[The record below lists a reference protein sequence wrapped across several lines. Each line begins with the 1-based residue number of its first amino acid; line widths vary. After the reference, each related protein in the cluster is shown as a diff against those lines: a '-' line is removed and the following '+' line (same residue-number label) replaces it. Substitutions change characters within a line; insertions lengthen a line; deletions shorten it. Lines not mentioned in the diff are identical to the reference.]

1 MTVRIHPRR
10 LGPNLETVGFL
21 VDVLMILLVIVNL
34 TWILFDWLF
43 AREWFSA
50 WLEQQAP
57 VFHLAYAETLHEN
70 FFYYDLMFV
79 AVYLTEF
86 MIRWVVEAV
95 RGTYY
100 RWWFFPVLRWYDLL
114 GCIPI
119 GGFRWLRLL
128 RVFSLLY
135 RLQRMG
141 VIDLSDTAVGRF
153 LRKYYGALVE
163 EVSDR
168 VVINVLDGIQR
179 EIREDNPLA
188 HGIERRVLAP
198 RREPLV
204 DYLARRLIEVAG
216 ETQREYREPLGD
228 YLSRTTEKALRRT
241 PSGRRL
247 AAVPGAGPRTMALLR
262 DTVRELGVAL
272 SDQVIEDLEDPANRE
287 TVDRLLDDLLRRLG
301 GGREQLDSLVR
312 DTLLEILDE
321 VKAHVAIQRW
331 KVGEQR

>member
-1 MTVRIHPRR
+1 MTIRVEPRR
-10 LGPNLETVGFL
+10 LGPNLDTVGFL
-21 VDVLMILLVIVNL
+21 VDMAMILLVIINL
-34 TWILFDWLF
+34 SWIFFDWLF
-43 AREWFSA
+43 AREWFST

-57 VFHLAYAETLHEN
+57 EFHLAYASTLHEN

-79 AVYLTEF
+79 AVYLAEF
-86 MIRWVVEAV
+86 MVRWIVEAA
-95 RGTYY
+95 RGTYH
-100 RWWFFPVLRWYDLL
+100 RWWFFPVLRWYDLI

-141 VIDLSDTAVGRF
+141 VIDLSDTAAGRF
-153 LRKYYGALVE
+153 LRKYYAVLVE

-168 VVINVLDGIQR
+168 VVINVLEGIQR
-179 EIREDNPLA
+179 EIREDNPLT
-188 HGIERRVLAP
+188 HDIERKVLAP

-204 DYLARRLIEVAG
+204 DYLAERLISVAG
-216 ETQREYREPLGD
+216 ETQRNYREPLGA
-228 YLSRTTEKALRRT
+228 YLASVTDKALRRT

-262 DTVRELGVAL
+262 DTVKELGVAL
-272 SDQVIEDLEDPANRE
+272 SDQLVEDLENPANRS
-287 TVDRLLDDLLRRLG
+287 TVDQLLDDLLRRLG
-301 GGREQLDSLVR
+301 GEREQLDGLVR
-312 DTLLEILDE
+312 DTLLEVLDE

-331 KVGEQR
+331 KLGEQP